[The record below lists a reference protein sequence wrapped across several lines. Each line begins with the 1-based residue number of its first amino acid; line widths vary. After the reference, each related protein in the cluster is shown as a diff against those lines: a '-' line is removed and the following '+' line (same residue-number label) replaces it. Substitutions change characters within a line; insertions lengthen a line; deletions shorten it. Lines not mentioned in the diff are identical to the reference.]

1 MNLKDFQWK
10 WIGLWAGALVLTSAV
25 SAWAVGE
32 CYNCHTMHGSQNG
45 TASTTLGS
53 QLTQA
58 NDAAS
63 ATAAGA
69 GVARV
74 SSCLGCHQS
83 ATVNASNAGAL
94 TSNSGRPIVYTS
106 SGPTYWNGTTGTTL
120 AGGDFYWVATSG
132 GGDDT
137 TGHNVAGISGQDSNI
152 GYTPPGWRTGMP
164 AGGTDADAGNGWDV
178 AAEQLRCYGANGCH
192 GDHASATL
200 QGAHH
205 DNTDGLTDT
214 AGTVGNSFRFLLGI
228 KGREDSDYEFAPTSA
243 AHNQYFGEDRGAD
256 LTSLTTTMSYYCG
269 TCHGVFH
276 SEAAAA
282 SADGLTSAAA
292 STFGSPWYRHPVDID
307 LQAKGGEY
315 ASYATYNPIV
325 PVATSDA
332 SITLVDGTV
341 QTAGNGLVTC
351 ISCHRAHGSPY
362 ADLLRWQY
370 SDMVVL
376 TTGTGAGK
384 GCFVC
389 HSTKDGV

>member
-1 MNLKDFQWK
+1 MNLKSLQWK
-10 WIGLWAGALVLTSAV
+10 RIGLWTGAMVLASAV

-32 CYNCHTMHGSQNG
+32 CYNCHTMHGSQDG
-45 TASTTLGS
+45 TASTTMGS
-53 QLTQA
+53 QLTEA
-58 NDAAS
+58 NDADS

-83 ATVNASNAGAL
+83 ATANVSDGTSL

-106 SGPTYWNGTTGTTL
+106 VAPTYWNGTTGNTL
-120 AGGDFYWVATSG
+120 AGGDFYWVADSG
-132 GGDDT
+132 GNTDN
-137 TGHNVAGISGQDSNI
+137 TGHNVLGIAAVDGAI
-152 GYTPPGWRTGMP
+152 GYAPPGWRTGMP
-164 AGGTDADAGNGWDV
+164 AGGTDADAGNGWGSV
-178 AAEQLRCYGANGCH
+178 NEQLRCYGANGCH
-192 GDHASATL
+192 GDHGSATL

-214 AGTVGNSFRFLLGI
+214 ASTVGNSFRFLLGI
-228 KGREDSDYEFAPTSA
+228 KGREDSDYELAPDNT
-243 AHNQYFGEDRGAD
+243 AHNQYFGEARSSD
-256 LTSLTTTMSYYCG
+256 LKSLTTTMSYYCG
-269 TCHGVFH
+269 TCHGIFH
-276 SEAAAA
+276 SEATAA

-292 STFGSPWYRHPVDID
+292 SVFGSPWYRHPVDID
-307 LQAKGGEY
+307 LQAQGSEY
-315 ASYATYNPIV
+315 TAYATYDPIV
-325 PVATSDA
+325 PVATSNA

-370 SDMVVL
+370 SDMIVK
-376 TTGTGAGK
+376 TTGAGQGK

-389 HSTKDGV
+389 HSTKDG